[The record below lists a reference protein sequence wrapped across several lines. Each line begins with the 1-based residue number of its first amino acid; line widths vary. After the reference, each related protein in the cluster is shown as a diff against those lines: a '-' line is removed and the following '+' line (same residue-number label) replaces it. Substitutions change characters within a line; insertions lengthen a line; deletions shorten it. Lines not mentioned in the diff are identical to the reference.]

1 MYELLKKITPT
12 AFIKKNET
20 AIRVLLSQFYK
31 GHRFVCSVC
40 EFKMAR
46 FITSKKGDKLCP
58 KCGSLARTRRLW
70 QFLKPKAK
78 DVKILHF
85 SPSRSIRR
93 TLECLKNITYITTDY
108 TNEFKAMKCLNIEA
122 IDEPDNQYDII
133 ICYHVLE
140 HIQNDIKAMNE
151 LKRITKPGGICIIQ
165 TPFKKGVIYEDI
177 TIRSEEGRLLHFGQ
191 KDHVRIYSIEG
202 LTNRLS
208 SVGFQPIKQT
218 YKESIN
224 NRNGFKTD
232 ETIIIAK
239 KPI

>member
-1 MYELLKKITPT
+1 VYELLKKITPT

-85 SPSRSIRR
+85 SPSR
-93 TLECLKNITYITTDY
+93 K
-108 TNEFKAMKCLNIEA
+108 
-122 IDEPDNQYDII
+122 
-133 ICYHVLE
+133 
-140 HIQNDIKAMNE
+140 
-151 LKRITKPGGICIIQ
+151 
-165 TPFKKGVIYEDI
+165 
-177 TIRSEEGRLLHFGQ
+177 
-191 KDHVRIYSIEG
+191 
-202 LTNRLS
+202 
-208 SVGFQPIKQT
+208 
-218 YKESIN
+218 YKENI
-224 NRNGFKTD
+224 RMLEKHHLYYHRLY
-232 ETIIIAK
+232 
-239 KPI
+239 

>member
-1 MYELLKKITPT
+1 VYELLKKITPT

-140 HIQNDIKAMNE
+140 HIQNDIKAMDE

-165 TPFKKGVIYEDI
+165 TPFKKGEIYENI
-177 TIRSEEGRLLHFGQ
+177 TIKSEKERLLHFGQ

-202 LTNRLS
+202 LTSRLS
-208 SVGFQPIKQT
+208 SVGFQPINQT

-224 NRNGFKTD
+224 NRHGFKTA